1 MTTTQGTAQIS
12 WEYLMSKRRERMASY
27 IRESDISLADSTTI
41 ESQAK
46 ACREYGERQGYLFNP
61 EHEFKEAIS
70 GYTVVYTER
79 RVLLKM
85 LEAAKH
91 HEFDVLVVSE
101 IRALGR
107 KQVEIF
113 VIYDQLQKYGVRL
126 ETISEKFEDSAMG
139 RLILSLR
146 AAFSEIEHDQILLR
160 LQRGRNDRVEIG
172 QAINGHSQA
181 GYGHIFIDS
190 AREQK
195 ASYALDT
202 RVIFEDNDLKWTPVT
217 VIRFMRDLLFQG
229 YSVRKIAFLLTDM
242 GIPNPDL
249 GKIRKGKPVA
259 NVWHWATIYR
269 LLTDPRIMGVVYA
282 NKTQRVNGKRTPT
295 PQQQVRLPDC
305 PSIITPEEFAKIQEQ
320 LQVNKLDSPRNNKSP
335 REEMG
340 LFRSGYCV
348 CAICQYR
355 MTVRYHK
362 PDDPKRP
369 NPEYICR
376 RKTGQNDAHFHN
388 TIISQ
393 PLLDREGWKHAVEII
408 CNPSTVRERVSAF
421 RQQNT
426 TVIDT
431 EAIEATIC
439 RLQQEMQNLFNF
451 AKLATDA
458 DSIARLG
465 QMLNELETQKQK
477 AQSLL
482 YSAEEEEEENL
493 KIEAEIARF
502 EKWAQE
508 VRPKLGNHEYAP
520 DYTEQRLA
528 IRILGLRAFV
538 LPANGNHPFR
548 YRFEL
553 APPEIMKLLLSK
565 YSDSPLRRGRDAW
578 Q

>member
-12 WEYLMSKRRERMASY
+12 WEYLMPKRRERMASY

-259 NVWHWATIYR
+259 NVWHWATIS
-269 LLTDPRIMGVVYA
+269 D
-282 NKTQRVNGKRTPT
+282 
-295 PQQQVRLPDC
+295 
-305 PSIITPEEFAKIQEQ
+305 
-320 LQVNKLDSPRNNKSP
+320 
-335 REEMG
+335 
-340 LFRSGYCV
+340 
-348 CAICQYR
+348 
-355 MTVRYHK
+355 
-362 PDDPKRP
+362 
-369 NPEYICR
+369 
-376 RKTGQNDAHFHN
+376 
-388 TIISQ
+388 
-393 PLLDREGWKHAVEII
+393 
-408 CNPSTVRERVSAF
+408 
-421 RQQNT
+421 
-426 TVIDT
+426 
-431 EAIEATIC
+431 
-439 RLQQEMQNLFNF
+439 
-451 AKLATDA
+451 
-458 DSIARLG
+458 
-465 QMLNELETQKQK
+465 
-477 AQSLL
+477 
-482 YSAEEEEEENL
+482 
-493 KIEAEIARF
+493 
-502 EKWAQE
+502 
-508 VRPKLGNHEYAP
+508 
-520 DYTEQRLA
+520 
-528 IRILGLRAFV
+528 V
-538 LPANGNHPFR
+538 L
-548 YRFEL
+548 
-553 APPEIMKLLLSK
+553 I
-565 YSDSPLRRGRDAW
+565 
-578 Q
+578 